1 MFFLSTNY
9 LCMVYFDVLKFIVKY
24 LSENFNIYNNIT
36 QRTCNVLFAITFLFT
51 KSIILFVG
59 FLNTQSCT
67 LMNTS
72 LVPMKFTLRVPGD
85 GIAESICGTS
95 DLDSNRSQM
104 GSPAPIA
111 TRAGP
116 PKEFEIL
123 PESGILQPQSEVRIT
138 VNFISNTIK
147 KYEMNLVVD
156 VENVGEE
163 ILSLPIY
170 AKYVHFPYISIH
182 YIFYVNCWYL
192 KNILQLPLQLSHK
205 SD

>member
-1 MFFLSTNY
+1 MLKVALNTITLTLY
-9 LCMVYFDVLKFIVKY
+9 LQCLLY
-24 LSENFNIYNNIT
+24 IT
-36 QRTCNVLFAITFLFT
+36 
-51 KSIILFVG
+51 G

-85 GIAESICGTS
+85 GITDSICGTS

-104 GSPAPIA
+104 GSPPPPLAPRVA
-111 TRAGP
+111 H

-123 PESGILQPQSEVRIT
+123 PESGILQPQSEVRVT

-147 KYEMNLVVD
+147 KYEMNMVVD

-163 ILSLPIY
+163 ILSLPIF
-170 AKYVHFPYISIH
+170 AKYDYLNYFL
-182 YIFYVNCWYL
+182 IFEYKMYSFHTIDNFAIVL
-192 KNILQLPLQLSHK
+192 
-205 SD
+205 